1 MAPEE
6 TVYVVDDGP
15 AMRESLGWLLESV
28 GHRTE
33 TFTSAEEFLERFDP
47 ERPGCIV
54 LDVRMPRMTG
64 LDLQTELA
72 ERGVETPIV
81 FITAYGEVSLAVR
94 ACKAGAVDFI
104 EKPFSDQTLLEAIR
118 QALEKDRAARLHRA
132 ARAEFEDRTARLTGR
147 ERDVMTLVMAGK
159 TNRQIA
165 KTLVLSPRTIE
176 VHRGRLMDKLKV
188 SSVAELVRLGM
199 SGGAVPPAD
208 ADQPR
213 EASDRSRKTA

>member
-1 MAPEE
+1 MAAEE

-33 TFTSAEEFLERFDP
+33 TFTSAEEFLDHFDP

-54 LDVRMPRMTG
+54 LDVRMPNMTG
-64 LDLQTELA
+64 LDLQSELV

-94 ACKAGAVDFI
+94 ACKAGAIDFI

-118 QALEKDRAARLHRA
+118 QALDKDRTARHHRA
-132 ARAEFEDRTARLTGR
+132 ARAEFEDRTARLTAR
-147 ERDVMTLVMAGK
+147 ERDVMIHVMAGK
-159 TNRQIA
+159 TNREIA
-165 KTLVLSPRTIE
+165 QELGLSPRTIE

-188 SSVAELVRLGM
+188 TSVAELVRLGM
-199 SGGAVPPAD
+199 SGSAVPPI
-208 ADQPR
+208 
-213 EASDRSRKTA
+213 EAPIN

>member
-1 MAPEE
+1 MVPEE

-28 GHRTE
+28 GYPTE
-33 TFTSAEEFLERFDP
+33 TFTSAEEFLDHFDP

-54 LDVRMPRMTG
+54 LDVRMPHMTG
-64 LDLQTELA
+64 LDLQNELA

-104 EKPFSDQTLLEAIR
+104 EKPFSDETLLEAIR
-118 QALEKDRAARLHRA
+118 KALDRDRVARQTRT
-132 ARAEFEDRTARLTGR
+132 ARADFEDRTARLTAR
-147 ERDVMTLVMAGK
+147 ERDVMTHVMEGK
-159 TNRQIA
+159 TNREIA
-165 KTLVLSPRTIE
+165 RDLGLSPRTIE

-188 SSVAELVRLGM
+188 GSVAELVRLGM
-199 SGGAVPPAD
+199 SGGAVLPA
-208 ADQPR
+208 
-213 EASDRSRKTA
+213 